1 MKNPHQNSIW
11 WGFLLDYTPMHE
23 VVPRAVNTAEM
34 IDARICSVTQRGQAL
49 LCRES
54 TCAKNAQIQS
64 EGKKRAIAFIANV
77 VLSIDRI

>member
-34 IDARICSVTQRGQAL
+34 IDARICSVHLSVSFFVIRYL
-49 LCRES
+49 LP
-54 TCAKNAQIQS
+54 
-64 EGKKRAIAFIANV
+64 
-77 VLSIDRI
+77 D

>member
-34 IDARICSVTQRGQAL
+34 IDARICSVHLSVSFFVISYL
-49 LCRES
+49 LS
-54 TCAKNAQIQS
+54 
-64 EGKKRAIAFIANV
+64 
-77 VLSIDRI
+77 D

>member
-34 IDARICSVTQRGQAL
+34 IDARICSVH
-49 LCRES
+49 
-54 TCAKNAQIQS
+54 
-64 EGKKRAIAFIANV
+64 
-77 VLSIDRI
+77 LSVSFFVISFNDCPFQKTPKYYN